1 MITDESG
8 SGRQPVEVPL
18 FDGSRFGISQ
28 FGLLVK
34 LWIKVSSN
42 IQIPY
47 DISLY
52 WLINGD
58 TCEGSS

>member
-47 DISLY
+47 DISFRPV
-52 WLINGD
+52 D
-58 TCEGSS
+58 